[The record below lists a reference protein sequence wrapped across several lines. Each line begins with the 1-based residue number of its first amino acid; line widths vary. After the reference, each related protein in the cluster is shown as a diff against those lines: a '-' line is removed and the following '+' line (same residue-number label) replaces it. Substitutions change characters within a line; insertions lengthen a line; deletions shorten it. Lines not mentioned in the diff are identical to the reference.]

1 MALTGYEKPLKDYTK
16 EQLIEIAESY
26 KIYYTTASGVGKLSG
41 YRRLTKEQLIGI
53 IKNDSDYKRKDPK
66 APRRIDGKKRT
77 NRLKDFKESLFGTE
91 SPEELMDE
99 ILSRLSGSEVKYPTA
114 GNFYTFIYYAKTPG
128 IRYDR
133 HPLIKAGDML
143 DRGFRGFNYHW
154 VGRGTSPIRQYNT
167 EYGDRLVSGLYE
179 LSQPEFATLL
189 SVPYI
194 KIIQN

>member
-16 EQLIEIAESY
+16 EQLVEIAETHN
-26 KIYYTTASGVGKLSG
+26 IYYTTASGVGKLSG
-41 YRRLTKEQLIGI
+41 YRRLTKDQLISI
-53 IKNDSDYKRKDPK
+53 IKNDPDYINKNPK
-66 APRRIDGKKRT
+66 APRRVDGKKRT

-91 SPEELMDE
+91 SPEELMNE
-99 ILSRLSGSEVKYPTA
+99 ILSRLSGSEVAYPTT

-143 DRGFRGFNYHW
+143 ERGFRGFNYHW

-167 EYGDRLVSGLYE
+167 QDGDRLVSGLYE
-179 LSQPEFATLL
+179 LSQQEFATLL
-189 SVPYI
+189 SVPYA
-194 KIIQN
+194 KLIQN